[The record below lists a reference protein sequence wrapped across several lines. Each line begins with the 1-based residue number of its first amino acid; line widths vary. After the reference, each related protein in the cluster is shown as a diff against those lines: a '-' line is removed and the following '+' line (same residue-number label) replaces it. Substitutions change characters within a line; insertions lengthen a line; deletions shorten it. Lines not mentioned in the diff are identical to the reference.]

1 MEPHT
6 QGPVD
11 PSSDGQDIGAQVI
24 GGKMRIR
31 LQHRFAERLLLTTGV
46 TLLGIFLA
54 ALLNG
59 SISSRRAI
67 ADFTEAQT
75 AAKLNGSPPG
85 VRAQI
90 TESVDFSLWSEK
102 RILAYRESLAIKKD
116 LPLGIIRIERL
127 SIRAPIFE
135 GTDDLVLNRGV
146 GWIAGTAKPGDAGSR
161 NSGIA
166 GHRDGFFR
174 GLKTLPVGDSV
185 ELTTLGAVR
194 HYAVNSIEIVNPDNV
209 SVLRSR
215 GVPSLTLVTCYPFY
229 FIGDAPQRFIVH
241 ASLKRQTTEPEN
253 SQNTGSAFANNIN
266 PIPGRK
272 KND

>member
-1 MEPHT
+1 
-6 QGPVD
+6 
-11 PSSDGQDIGAQVI
+11 
-24 GGKMRIR
+24 MRIR

-54 ALLNG
+54 AMLNG

-102 RILAYRESLAIKKD
+102 RILAYRESLARKKD
-116 LPLGIIRIERL
+116 LPLGIIRLERL

-174 GLKTLPVGDSV
+174 GLKDVAVGDSV

-194 HYAVNSIEIVNPDNV
+194 HYAVNSIE
-209 SVLRSR
+209 
-215 GVPSLTLVTCYPFY
+215 
-229 FIGDAPQRFIVH
+229 
-241 ASLKRQTTEPEN
+241 
-253 SQNTGSAFANNIN
+253 
-266 PIPGRK
+266 
-272 KND
+272 